1 MTGQTATTAIER
13 AERRSRA
20 VDLRREGLTLRE
32 VANELG
38 VSVYTAWNDIQ
49 TAVRDIPKEEADL
62 LRQQEADR
70 LDALQ
75 HAIWEKAIAGDLHAI
90 DRVLKIIERRCRL
103 MGLDS
108 PARIDT
114 AGVDLDLD
122 RAVRGIFTA
131 AESAARRAVTP
142 PKPDPRFLDPED
154 LDFLDYTPDGRPL
167 RDDGGNL
174 IDYSDKGEVRADGY
188 VHHPAAPGPPWSR

>member
-20 VDLRREGLTLRE
+20 VDLRREGLTLME

-62 LRQQEADR
+62 LRRQEADR
-70 LDALQ
+70 LDNLQ
-75 HAIWEKAIAGDLHAI
+75 RAVWDDAIAGDLHAV

-103 MGLDS
+103 LGLDAPTRIEC
-108 PARIDT
+108 PA
-114 AGVDLDLD
+114 ADLDLGA
-122 RAVRGIFTA
+122 AVRDLVA
-131 AESAARRAVTP
+131 AARGNIVEGGGWAVDVVAGALERGP
-142 PKPDPRFLDPED
+142 GKSRDED
-154 LDFLDYTPDGRPL
+154 FIDYTADEL
-167 RDDGGNL
+167 
-174 IDYSDKGEVRADGY
+174 KGED
-188 VHHPAAPGPPWSR
+188 